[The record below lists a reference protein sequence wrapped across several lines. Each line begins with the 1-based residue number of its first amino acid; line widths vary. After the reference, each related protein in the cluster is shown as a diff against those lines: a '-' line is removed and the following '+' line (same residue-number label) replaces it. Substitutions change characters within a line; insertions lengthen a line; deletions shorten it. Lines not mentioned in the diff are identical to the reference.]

1 MKHTT
6 TYNKYSS
13 NIYIVPSNVV
23 TTVSQDM
30 LKVLLGDWFVQIPSF
45 LQEQIQ
51 PPNVGQAQ

>member
-6 TYNKYSS
+6 KYNKYSS
-13 NIYIVPSNVV
+13 NIYVVPSNVV